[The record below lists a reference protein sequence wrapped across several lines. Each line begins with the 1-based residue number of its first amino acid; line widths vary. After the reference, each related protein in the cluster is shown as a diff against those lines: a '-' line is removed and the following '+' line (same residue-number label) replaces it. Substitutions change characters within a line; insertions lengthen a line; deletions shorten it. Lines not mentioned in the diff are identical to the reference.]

1 MDDLDYL
8 MSMYP
13 PEIKMLQQY
22 VSEACDRMEYQNSPI
37 YDQFPEGIMIDRM
50 CDSVCGSIMSE
61 RGMEIQSFWQKKEK
75 NPSSQEEAWLQKEKR
90 RLGADPGKM
99 DGEKEEKD
107 MQKSSLDGKKSEHA
121 SDQEDEKKEN
131 VNQEEPK
138 IQMQEIGTLRGGMSI
153 AGRPF
158 PRPPQGPG
166 MPGGP
171 RPPQGPGMPGG
182 PRPPQGPGMPGGPRP
197 PQGPGMPG
205 GPRPPQGPGMPGGP
219 RPPQGPGMPGGPRP
233 PQGPGMPGGPRPPQ
247 KPGCACMDRR
257 PSPFY
262 MQELNPQ
269 IEFGWNPWRENIWSE
284 EKKTGNSWLNDMVK
298 VLLLNE
304 IYHRRCRMGICSTAS
319 T

>member
-61 RGMEIQSFWQKKEK
+61 RGMEIQSFWQKEEK

-121 SDQEDEKKEN
+121 SGQEDEKKEN

-166 MPGGP
+166 MPGGS
-171 RPPQGPGMPGG
+171 
-182 PRPPQGPGMPGGPRP
+182 
-197 PQGPGMPG
+197 
-205 GPRPPQGPGMPGGP
+205 RPPQGPGMPGGP

-247 KPGCACMDRR
+247 KPGCACMDQR
-257 PSPFY
+257 PSSFY

-269 IEFGWNPWRENIWSE
+269 IEFGWNPWRENKWSE
-284 EKKTGNSWLNDMVK
+284 EKRTGNSWLNDMVK

>member
-61 RGMEIQSFWQKKEK
+61 RGMEIQSFWQKEEK

-121 SDQEDEKKEN
+121 SGQEDEKKEN

-205 GPRPPQGPGMPGGP
+205 GPRPPQ
-219 RPPQGPGMPGGPRP
+219 
-233 PQGPGMPGGPRPPQ
+233 
-247 KPGCACMDRR
+247 KPGCACMDQR
-257 PSPFY
+257 PSSFY

-269 IEFGWNPWRENIWSE
+269 IEFGWNPWRENKWSE
-284 EKKTGNSWLNDMVK
+284 EKRTGNSWLNDMVK

>member
-61 RGMEIQSFWQKKEK
+61 RGMEIQSFWQKEEK

-121 SDQEDEKKEN
+121 SGQEDEKKEN

-166 MPGGP
+166 MPGGS
-171 RPPQGPGMPGG
+171 
-182 PRPPQGPGMPGGPRP
+182 
-197 PQGPGMPG
+197 
-205 GPRPPQGPGMPGGP
+205 

-247 KPGCACMDRR
+247 KPGCACMDQR
-257 PSPFY
+257 PSSFY

-269 IEFGWNPWRENIWSE
+269 IEFGWNPWRENKWSE
-284 EKKTGNSWLNDMVK
+284 EKRTGNSWLNDMVK

>member
-61 RGMEIQSFWQKKEK
+61 RGMEIQSFWQKEEK

-219 RPPQGPGMPGGPRP
+219 RPPQ
-233 PQGPGMPGGPRPPQ
+233 

-257 PSPFY
+257 PSHFY

-269 IEFGWNPWRENIWSE
+269 IEFGWNPWRENKWSE
-284 EKKTGNSWLNDMVK
+284 EKRTGNSWLNDMVK

>member
-50 CDSVCGSIMSE
+50 CDYVCGSIMSE
-61 RGMEIQSFWQKKEK
+61 RGMEIQSFWQKEEK

-121 SDQEDEKKEN
+121 SGQEDEKKEN

-182 PRPPQGPGMPGGPRP
+182 PRPPQ
-197 PQGPGMPG
+197 
-205 GPRPPQGPGMPGGP
+205 
-219 RPPQGPGMPGGPRP
+219 
-233 PQGPGMPGGPRPPQ
+233 
-247 KPGCACMDRR
+247 KPGCACMDQR
-257 PSPFY
+257 PSSFY

-269 IEFGWNPWRENIWSE
+269 IEFGWNPWRENKWSE
-284 EKKTGNSWLNDMVK
+284 EKRTGNSWLNDMVK